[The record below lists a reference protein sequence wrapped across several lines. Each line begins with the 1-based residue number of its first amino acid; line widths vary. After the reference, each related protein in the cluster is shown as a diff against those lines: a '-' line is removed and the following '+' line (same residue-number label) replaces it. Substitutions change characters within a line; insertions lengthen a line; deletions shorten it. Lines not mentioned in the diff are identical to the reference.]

1 VVSFHPPGKKKL
13 TATASNVHNWTV
25 IFFQDSHI
33 GEILINENVIIFFWN
48 KALELTAEAET
59 LMLTLAF

>member
-1 VVSFHPPGKKKL
+1 MSLPQLSALVLYS
-13 TATASNVHNWTV
+13 